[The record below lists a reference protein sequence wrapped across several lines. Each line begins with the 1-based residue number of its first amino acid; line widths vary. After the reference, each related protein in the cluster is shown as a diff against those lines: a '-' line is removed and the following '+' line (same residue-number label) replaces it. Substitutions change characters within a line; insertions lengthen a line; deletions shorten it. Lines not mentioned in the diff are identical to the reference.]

1 MNYIDLHVHSNESDG
16 TYTPARLVDYAI
28 EKGLAAFALTDH
40 DTTKGLA
47 RAIGAAKG
55 RPIEVIP
62 GIEFSTEYE
71 GRDIHIVGLDFDY
84 EDQEFQSQLKRFRDS
99 RDLRNEKMI
108 RKLNEAGIKISWEDM
123 ESRFGEAVWTRAHFA
138 RYMLD
143 EGYIKS
149 MPEAFERYIGD
160 RGPCYVPRE
169 KVTPSQA
176 VRLVRRAGGIPVLAH
191 PLQYHLSSERLKVL
205 VEELKKSGLLGLEA
219 VYSTHKGYEEDEM
232 RRLARTTGLCISG
245 GSDFHGSNKPAIDLG
260 CGRGNLK
267 IPYEI
272 LKQLRA
278 ARDGDTARK

>member
-1 MNYIDLHVHSNESDG
+1 MKYIDLHVHSNESDG
-16 TYTPARLVDYAI
+16 TYTPSELVDYAI

-47 RAIGAAKG
+47 EAIRASRGK
-55 RPIEVIP
+55 PVEVIP

-108 RKLNEAGIKISWEDM
+108 RKLNEAGIKLTWEDM
-123 ESRFGEAVWTRAHFA
+123 EKRFGEAVWTRAHFA

-143 EGYIKS
+143 EGYIRDMS
-149 MPEAFERYIGD
+149 EAFERYIGD
-160 RGPCYVPRE
+160 GCPCYVPRE
-169 KVTPSQA
+169 KVTPHQA
-176 VRLVRRAGGIPVLAH
+176 VSLVRRAGGIPVLAH
-191 PLQYHLSSERLKVL
+191 PLQYHLQPEKLKEL
-205 VEELKKSGLLGLEA
+205 VCELKKSGLLGLEA
-219 VYSTHKGYEEDEM
+219 VYSTHRGYEEDEM
-232 RRLARTTGLCISG
+232 RRLARISGLCISG

-278 ARDGDTARK
+278 ARDNDSLR

>member
-1 MNYIDLHVHSNESDG
+1 MKYIDLHVHSNESDG

-47 RAIGAAKG
+47 KAIGAAKG

-123 ESRFGEAVWTRAHFA
+123 EIRFGEAVWTRAHFA

-149 MPEAFERYIGD
+149 MPEAFERFIGD

-176 VRLVRRAGGIPVLAH
+176 VHLVRRAGGIPVLAH
-191 PLQYHLSSERLKVL
+191 PLQYHMSSERLKVL
-205 VEELKKSGLLGLEA
+205 VEELKKNGLLGLEA
-219 VYSTHKGYEEDEM
+219 LYSTHKGYEEDEM
-232 RRLARTTGLCISG
+232 RRLARTSGLCISG
-245 GSDFHGSNKPAIDLG
+245 GSDFHGSNKPTIDLG

-267 IPYEI
+267 IPYDI

-278 ARDGDTARK
+278 ARDGDTVRK

>member
-1 MNYIDLHVHSNESDG
+1 MKYIDLHVHSNESDG
-16 TYTPARLVDYAI
+16 TYTPSELVDYAI

-47 RAIGAAKG
+47 EAVRASRGK
-55 RPIEVIP
+55 PVEVIP

-108 RKLNEAGIKISWEDM
+108 RKLNEAGIKLTWEDM
-123 ESRFGEAVWTRAHFA
+123 EKRFGEAVWTRAHFA

-143 EGYIKS
+143 EGCIRDMS
-149 MPEAFERYIGD
+149 EAFERYIGD
-160 RGPCYVPRE
+160 RCPCYVPRE
-169 KVTPSQA
+169 KVTPHQA

-191 PLQYHLSSERLKVL
+191 PLQYHLQPEKLKEL
-205 VEELKKSGLLGLEA
+205 VCELKKSGLLGLEA
-219 VYSTHKGYEEDEM
+219 VYSTHRGYEEDEM
-232 RRLARTTGLCISG
+232 RRLARISGLCISG

-272 LKQLRA
+272 LKRLRA
-278 ARDGDTARK
+278 ARDNDSLR

>member
-1 MNYIDLHVHSNESDG
+1 MKYIDLHVHSNESDG
-16 TYTPARLVDYAI
+16 TYTPAQLVDYAI

-47 RAIGAAKG
+47 KAIGAAKG

-123 ESRFGEAVWTRAHFA
+123 ENRFGEAVWTRAHFA
-138 RYMLD
+138 RFMLD
-143 EGYIKS
+143 EGYIRS

-176 VRLVRRAGGIPVLAH
+176 VHLVRMAGGIPVLAH

-219 VYSTHKGYEEDEM
+219 VYSTHRGYEEDEM
-232 RRLARTTGLCISG
+232 RRLARTSGLCISG
-245 GSDFHGSNKPAIDLG
+245 GSDFHGSNKPTIDLG

-278 ARDGDTARK
+278 ARDGDTVRK

>member
-1 MNYIDLHVHSNESDG
+1 MKYIDLHVHSNESDG
-16 TYTPARLVDYAI
+16 TYTPSELVDYAI

-47 RAIGAAKG
+47 EAVRASRGK
-55 RPIEVIP
+55 PVEVIP

-84 EDQEFQSQLKRFRDS
+84 EDQEFQNQLKRFRDS

-108 RKLNEAGIKISWEDM
+108 RKLNEAGIKLTWEDM
-123 ESRFGEAVWTRAHFA
+123 EKRFGEAVWTRAHFA

-143 EGYIKS
+143 EGYIRDMS
-149 MPEAFERYIGD
+149 EAFERYIGD
-160 RGPCYVPRE
+160 GCPCYVPRE
-169 KVTPSQA
+169 KVTPHQA
-176 VRLVRRAGGIPVLAH
+176 VSLVRRAGGIPVLAH
-191 PLQYHLSSERLKVL
+191 PLQYHLQPEKLKEL
-205 VEELKKSGLLGLEA
+205 VCELKKSGLLGLEA
-219 VYSTHKGYEEDEM
+219 VYSTHRGYEEDEM
-232 RRLARTTGLCISG
+232 RRLARISGLCISG

-278 ARDGDTARK
+278 ARDNDSLG

>member
-1 MNYIDLHVHSNESDG
+1 MKYIDLHVHSNESDG
-16 TYTPARLVDYAI
+16 TYTPAQLVDYAI

-47 RAIGAAKG
+47 EAVGAAKG

-138 RYMLD
+138 RFMLD

-176 VRLVRRAGGIPVLAH
+176 VHLVRRAGGIPVLAH
-191 PLQYHLSSERLKVL
+191 PLLYHLSSERLKVL
-205 VEELKKSGLLGLEA
+205 VEELKKRGLLGLEA

-278 ARDGDTARK
+278 AGDGDTVRK